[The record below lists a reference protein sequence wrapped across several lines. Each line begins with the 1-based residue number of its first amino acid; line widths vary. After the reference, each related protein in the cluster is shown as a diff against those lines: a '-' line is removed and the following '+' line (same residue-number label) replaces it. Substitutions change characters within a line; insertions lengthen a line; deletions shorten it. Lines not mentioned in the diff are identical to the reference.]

1 MHARPMHGKGV
12 TKGAA
17 HVLGGPE
24 NMSKKLMVGLM
35 PLAHSPAETDRAA
48 IGGVKTREHL
58 RFPH

>member
-48 IGGVKTREHL
+48 IGGWKPGST
-58 RFPH
+58 